1 MEMSMHMTQTL
12 DRTSDFR
19 LLTDAE
25 VDEVSGG
32 LFWFAL
38 GFCSGLGI
46 GIAVGVAI
54 ALW

>member
-1 MEMSMHMTQTL
+1 MSMHMTQTL
-12 DRTSDFR
+12 DQASDFR
-19 LLTDAE
+19 LLTAAE

-32 LFWFAL
+32 LFWFAA
-38 GFCSGLGI
+38 GFCCGLGI